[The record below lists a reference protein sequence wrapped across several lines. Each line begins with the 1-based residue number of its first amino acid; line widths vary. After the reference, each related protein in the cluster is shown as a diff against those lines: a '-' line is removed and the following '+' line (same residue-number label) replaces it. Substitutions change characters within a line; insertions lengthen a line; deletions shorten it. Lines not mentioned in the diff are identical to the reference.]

1 MWEWFGKHLEI
12 IVTSLVSL
20 AGGAITAAGFV
31 LRMKSGIEH
40 INIRTIRI
48 ESEVLELK
56 RFKDDF
62 LIAKTKLEDYEND
75 MEDVKESIRNGK
87 QELALEFT
95 KTINNVI
102 DMMHT
107 YIKRNDDEVNRLRDR
122 YHELSDR
129 MHGTLLQI
137 LAEVRK

>member
-1 MWEWFGKHLEI
+1 MWEWFGKYLEL
-12 IVTSLVSL
+12 IVTALISLI
-20 AGGAITAAGFV
+20 GGAITAATFV
-31 LRMKSGIEH
+31 LRMKSSIEH

-48 ESEVLELK
+48 EAEVLELK
-56 RFKDDF
+56 QFKNDF
-62 LIAKTKLEDYEND
+62 LVAKTKLEDYEND
-75 MEDVKESIRNGK
+75 MEEVKESIKNGK

-129 MHGTLLQI
+129 VHGALVQI